1 MHKLIF
7 IILIFIPALSFAE
20 NLVGTIVPPYPAGFT
35 RESSACISEPYH
47 PERICDFAIEVISMK
62 DELRLLLEKSA
73 PTIEP
78 KKARWQILDWM
89 PYPRTS
95 SNERVVFAMCER
107 NDNPDKTVIAVVK
120 HKDAEWYTDVV
131 AAFIANLA
139 KGRFEAADTAGIRC
153 INEGWGL

>member
-1 MHKLIF
+1 MHRLIS
-7 IILIFIPALSFAE
+7 IILILIPALSFAKD
-20 NLVGTIVPPYPAGFT
+20 LVGTIVPPYPADFT
-35 RESSACISEPYH
+35 RESSACISGPSQ

-73 PTIEP
+73 PTIAP
-78 KKARWQILDWM
+78 KKARWQILDWI

-107 NDNPDKTVIAVVK
+107 NDNPDQTIIAVVK

-139 KGRFEAADTAGIRC
+139 KGRFEATDTTGIRC